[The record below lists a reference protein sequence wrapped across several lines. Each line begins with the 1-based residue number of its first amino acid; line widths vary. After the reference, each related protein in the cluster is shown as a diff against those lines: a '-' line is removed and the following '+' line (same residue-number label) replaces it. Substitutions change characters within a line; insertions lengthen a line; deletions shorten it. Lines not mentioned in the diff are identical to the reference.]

1 MRVSIASGIPL
12 GKARIAADL
21 MTAAPVFSILVHK
34 VVYIFQQAFCLLWI
48 ILPYQCLDT
57 VFKSIIAGR
66 EGIHFCGECQSI
78 AANHWKI
85 IFLLRR
91 KPLYFSA
98 DFFFRYSFIWLLVI
112 KYPKGVLQSVVIEI
126 QSADIIIQDPEL
138 QQSLMRK
145 MF

>member
-21 MTAAPVFSILVHK
+21 MTAAPVFSVFVHK

-48 ILPYQCLDT
+48 ILPYQFLDT

-66 EGIHFCGECQSI
+66 EGIHSCGECQSI
-78 AANHWKI
+78 AADYWKI
-85 IFLLRR
+85 IFFLRR
-91 KPLYFSA
+91 RCLYFSA
-98 DFFFRYSFIWLLVI
+98 DFFFRYSSIWLLVI
-112 KYPKGVLQSVVIEI
+112 KYSKGVLQSVVIEI